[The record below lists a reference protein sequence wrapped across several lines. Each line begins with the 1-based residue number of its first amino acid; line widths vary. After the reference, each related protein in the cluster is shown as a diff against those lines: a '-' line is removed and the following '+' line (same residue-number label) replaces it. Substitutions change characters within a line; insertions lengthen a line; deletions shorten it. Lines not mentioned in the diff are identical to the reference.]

1 MSTAL
6 ELAKQLINL
15 PSISPDDG
23 GCQDL
28 IANRL
33 NTMGFTV
40 NAMPFDDVSNLWAT
54 LGDSGPMLVLA
65 GHTDVVPTGAPSEW
79 LHPPFTATED
89 GGFLYGR
96 GAADMKS
103 SLAAMITA
111 TERLLSERPL
121 KGRLGFLI
129 TSDEE
134 AKAINGTRRVMTE
147 FTKQGISFDYCLVGE
162 PSSTDTLGDTI
173 KIGRRG
179 SLNGKLTVI
188 GVKGHVAYP
197 HLALN
202 PIHKAMPALA
212 ELIDVRWDEGNQYF
226 PPTSFQISNI
236 QGGGGANNVLP
247 ETLTLDFNLRFS
259 TELTAQRIRDQVESV
274 LNTHG
279 VKFDIEWHLSGEPF
293 ITRETDFIDAV
304 SDCINEVQGFHP
316 ERSTSGGTSDGRF
329 IAPTGV
335 QVVELG
341 PCNATIHKINERVR
355 ISDIDKLEEI
365 YYKILNRLV

>member
-1 MSTAL
+1 MTTAL
-6 ELAKQLINL
+6 QLAKELINL
-15 PSISPDDG
+15 PSVSPDDG
-23 GCQDL
+23 GCQDV
-28 IANRL
+28 IASRL
-33 NTMGFTV
+33 RALGFSITP
-40 NAMPFDDVSNLWAT
+40 MPFEDVSNLWAT
-54 LGDSGPMLVLA
+54 LGDSGPLLVFA
-65 GHTDVVPTGAPSEW
+65 GHTDVVPSGPVSQW
-79 LHPPFTATED
+79 QYPPFEATED
-89 GGFLYGR
+89 GEFLYGR

-111 TERLLSERPL
+111 TEKLIAKRPL
-121 KGRLGFLI
+121 KARLGFLI

-134 AKAINGTRRVMTE
+134 AKAINGTRRVMAE
-147 FTKQGISFDYCLVGE
+147 FSKLGIGFDYCLVGE

-197 HLALN
+197 QLALN
-202 PIHKAMPALA
+202 PIHKAMPALT
-212 ELIDVRWDEGNQYF
+212 ELVDVHWDQGNQYF

-236 QGGGGANNVLP
+236 QAGVGANNVIP
-247 ETLTLDFNLRFS
+247 ETLSLDFNLRYS
-259 TELTAQRIRDQVESV
+259 TELSADQIRAKVEQI
-274 LNTHG
+274 LHAHD
-279 VKFDIEWHLSGEPF
+279 VKFTIDWHLSGEPF
-293 ITRETDFIDAV
+293 ITSKTDFIDTV
-304 SDCINEVQGFHP
+304 SDCVEQVQGFHP

-355 ISDIDKLEEI
+355 ISDIEKLEQIYFKILDKL
-365 YYKILNRLV
+365 V